1 MNDNLSNKELNLSNI
16 AIDIALQSNQHYKL
30 GCIIIK
36 NGKIVCKNFND
47 KRSRINGK
55 NFVCIHAEINC
66 IHNLLKYEKNYRKL
80 KNYSLFVIRIGKDEN
95 GNIVLRNAKPCKY
108 CTESIKRIGLKKI
121 IYSND
126 DGELE
131 KIKIS
136 ELESEYISKGYDRM
150 NDIILKS
157 Y

>member
-1 MNDNLSNKELNLSNI
+1 MYNELSNKELNLSNI
-16 AIDIALQSNQHYKL
+16 AINIAMQSNQHYKL

-36 NGKIVCKNFND
+36 NGKVVCKNFND
-47 KRSRINGK
+47 KRSRLNGK

-80 KNYSLFVIRIGKDEN
+80 KNYSILVLRIGKDDN
-95 GNIVLRNAKPCKY
+95 GNIILRNAKPCKY
-108 CTESIKRIGLKKI
+108 CTDSIKKYGLKKI

-126 DGELE
+126 DGYLE
-131 KIKIS
+131 KIK
-136 ELESEYISKGYDRM
+136 LNNFESDYISKGYDRM
-150 NDIILKS
+150 KCIHIDS

>member
-1 MNDNLSNKELNLSNI
+1 MYDNLSNKELNLSNL

-36 NGKIVCKNFND
+36 NGKIVCKHFND

-66 IHNLLKYEKNYRKL
+66 IHNLLKYEKNNRKL
-80 KNYSLFVIRIGKDEN
+80 KNYSMLVIRIGKDDD
-95 GNIVLRNAKPCKY
+95 GNIVFRNAKPCKY
-108 CTESIKRIGLKKI
+108 CTESIKKIGLKKI

-126 DGELE
+126 DGDLE
-131 KIKIS
+131 KIKIN

-150 NDIILKS
+150 NHIILKS

>member
-1 MNDNLSNKELNLSNI
+1 MINISNRELNLSNI
-16 AIDIALQSNQHYKL
+16 AINIALESNQNFKL
-30 GCIIIK
+30 GCIIVK
-36 NGKIVCKNFND
+36 NGKVVCKNCND
-47 KRSRINGK
+47 ERSRLNGK

-80 KNYSLFVIRIGKDEN
+80 KNYTILVIRVGKDNE

-108 CTESIKRIGLKKI
+108 CTESIKKVGLKKI

-126 DGELE
+126 DGYLE
-131 KIKIS
+131 KIKICD
-136 ELESEYISKGYDRM
+136 LESNYISKGYYRM
-150 NDIILKS
+150 KDFQIKS